1 MRKEN
6 SCQLDWLPTSC
17 VKDSFQLHSSS
28 SSVQSNLLPW
38 RPAFHLCWVDN
49 ISGCEPGLQLL
60 GRMDKHNFGELDTWQ
75 LHFVSSGCDQ
85 DTGVQILRW
94 RSKMNK
100 LPWRNTLDTL
110 SRSRSWTS
118 FNHVSNELYFSLA
131 KLTSFVRS
139 KSYFGSHG
147 QIAWWELPDQQIP
160 TLATKRKL
168 ATASYSYIFIN
179 TTRHPVNEFP
189 WPINIF
195 IKTKRHPVNKF
206 LWPSL

>member
-49 ISGCEPGLQLL
+49 IYGCEPCLQLL
-60 GRMDKHNFGELDTWQ
+60 DKMDKHNFWELDTWQ
-75 LHFVSSGCDQ
+75 LHFVSWGCDQ

-94 RSKMNK
+94 RSRMNK

-118 FNHVSNELYFSLA
+118 FKHVSISLVESNERNKLYFRQA
-131 KLTSFVRS
+131 
-139 KSYFGSHG
+139 
-147 QIAWWELPDQQIP
+147 
-160 TLATKRKL
+160 
-168 ATASYSYIFIN
+168 N
-179 TTRHPVNEFP
+179 
-189 WPINIF
+189 NIF
-195 IKTKRHPVNKF
+195 RENQIIFWFSRADCLMRTPWSTDSHT
-206 LWPSL
+206 SY